1 MAKGMQ
7 ALVKARPGPGLTLM
21 EVPIPEVGRRECLV
35 RVEATSIC
43 GTDLHIYRW
52 DAWAAS
58 RLRPPLIVG
67 HEFCGRVAAV
77 GPDVTEVAVGDYVA
91 GEGHLFCGRCY
102 FCHTG
107 QAHICAHGRI
117 IGVDTD
123 GCFAQYV
130 RMPAANLWKLDDTV
144 PPAIGAIHD
153 PLGNAVHSVMAAGV
167 SGASVAVVGCG
178 PVGLCSIAVAKRA
191 GAAAVYGVDVNPYR
205 LSLAEGLGADA
216 VICSRTDDPVAA
228 VMDLTGGL
236 GAEVVL
242 EMSGHPAGIRAAFE
256 MLRKGGRIVLLGIPP
271 GPVEADLTGWIIF
284 KEARVLGIN
293 GRRIF
298 ETWHRM
304 ADLLRSGLDVSS
316 VVTHRFSLSE
326 FEKAFAVLAEGRC
339 GKIVLVP

>member
-7 ALVKARPGPGLTLM
+7 ALVKTEPGPGLAMM
-21 EVPIPEVGRRECLV
+21 EVPIPEVGRRDCLV

-77 GPDVTEVAVGDYVA
+77 GSDVTEVSVGDYVA

-102 FCHTG
+102 YCQTG
-107 QAHICAHGRI
+107 QAHICAQGRI

-130 RMPAANLWKLDDTV
+130 RMPAANLWRLDDTV

-191 GAAAVYGVDVNPYR
+191 GASAVYGVDVNPYR
-205 LSLAEGLGADA
+205 LSLAQGLGADA
-216 VICSRTDDPVAA
+216 VIRSDTDDPVES
-228 VMDLTGGL
+228 VKDLTGGL

-271 GPVEADLTGWIIF
+271 GPVQADLTSWIIF

-304 ADLLRSGLDVSS
+304 AELLRSGLDVSS

-326 FEKAFAVLAEGRC
+326 FEQAFAVLAEGRC
-339 GKIVLVP
+339 GKIVLVT